1 MPYRHIIT
9 NCFADAIG
17 GHGVTAGSY
26 ERAAA
31 DGASALIEISGT
43 PQPEYQA
50 ILKMPDRQDDIAKV
64 VAIANRL
71 RESCDTLLVVGT
83 GGSSLGARTLCAL
96 RPSEPP
102 RLHFLENVDP
112 ETIDTVLGSLDPS
125 KTGGLFVSKSGST
138 TETLGLSM
146 IVLDWMLTGIESKD
160 ISKRTI
166 AITGCEDNPLR
177 TLAQRYD
184 IPLLSHDPD
193 VGGRFSVFSS
203 VGMLPAAVVG
213 LDTDAI
219 REGANSVATD
229 SLTRPHSAPPVEGAA
244 LAVALTAE
252 RGISISVLMPYRDKL
267 AELALWYR
275 QLWAESLGKG
285 GRGTTPI
292 QAAGTV
298 DQHSQLQLYLDGPR
312 DKWISLVT
320 CTAAME
326 GKVIPTALAD
336 DAGLQ
341 HLGGQTAGALL
352 HAFSDATAQALAA
365 NGRPAREFRLD
376 ALDGRSLG
384 AVMMHFILETLVTAR
399 LWGVNPFGQP
409 AVESGKVLAMARL
422 TAAKGA
428 GT

>member
-1 MPYRHIIT
+1 MPYKHIIT
-9 NCFADAIG
+9 NCFADMIG
-17 GHGVTAGSY
+17 GHGVTAESY

-31 DGASALIEISGT
+31 DGAAALIEISET
-43 PQPEYQA
+43 PQSEYQA
-50 ILKMPDRQDDIAKV
+50 ILKMPGRQDDIAEV
-64 VAIANRL
+64 AAIANRL
-71 RESCDTLLVVGT
+71 RESCDVLLVVGT

-96 RPSEPP
+96 RPSE
-102 RLHFLENVDP
+102 RLRLQFLENVDP

-125 KTGGLFVSKSGST
+125 TTGGLFVSKSGGT

-160 ISKRTI
+160 ISKRAV

-177 TLAQRYD
+177 ALAQRYD
-184 IPLLSHDPD
+184 IPLLCHDPD
-193 VGGRFSVFSS
+193 IGGRFSVFSS
-203 VGMLPAAVVG
+203 VGMLPAAVAG
-213 LDTDAI
+213 LNTDAI
-219 REGANSVATD
+219 REGAHTVVANCLAT
-229 SLTRPHSAPPVEGAA
+229 PHSAPPMEGAA
-244 LAVALTAE
+244 LAAALAAE
-252 RGISISVLMPYRDKL
+252 RGVSISVLMPYRDKL

-320 CTAAME
+320 CTAAQE

-336 DAGLQ
+336 DAGLR

-352 HAFSDATAQALAA
+352 DAFSGATTQALADH
-365 NGRPAREFRLD
+365 GRPVRELRLD

-399 LWGVNPFGQP
+399 LWGVDPFGQP
-409 AVESGKVLAMARL
+409 AVESGKVLAISRL
-422 TAAKGA
+422 TAAKRG